1 MKLESTR
8 YEMTEEALD
17 SLSLETLEYVLIDGI
32 ETSKKRLFK
41 ALANKLR
48 FEVKDIPLEG
58 KDFDH
63 RLSVVKEVSLHYDP

>member
-63 RLSVVKEVSLHYDP
+63 RLGVVKEVSLHYDP